1 MRQIGRDYENF
12 PTPHDQFLALD
23 NKFQRAF
30 QDVGDLLIVVAV
42 HRHDRAFAQNN
53 SREHAAISDNK
64 LAVDQWI
71 QVLDGHVLQAN
82 MPQFGTCLI
91 RSCAHCVYPS
101 PSCWPNYSSLPA
113 VYIAPI
119 RDADGIDIYTWPME
133 TGLRNRVAIVA
144 ASSKGIGRATALAF
158 AAEGA
163 NLAICARHA
172 ETLEPVAEEARRFY
186 GVDVYTA
193 TFDVAEDES
202 VRQFVDNV
210 HRHFGRI
217 DVCVTNAGG
226 PPAKPFAKTTM
237 AEWDRAYQLNLRSIV
252 SFAHAVLPSM
262 QQQRWGRFIAITS
275 IAVKQ
280 PVLELVLSNSVRTG
294 VLGLVRSLATQYGP
308 DNITINNV
316 GPGHTATDRIKELA
330 QANAQTTGRSASDY
344 ESEVAKEIPL
354 RRLAKPEEVA
364 DAIVWLASERAAYIT
379 GQTILVDG
387 GIYRGL

>member
-1 MRQIGRDYENF
+1 LELN
-12 PTPHDQFLALD
+12 
-23 NKFQRAF
+23 
-30 QDVGDLLIVVAV
+30 
-42 HRHDRAFAQNN
+42 
-53 SREHAAISDNK
+53 
-64 LAVDQWI
+64 
-71 QVLDGHVLQAN
+71 
-82 MPQFGTCLI
+82 
-91 RSCAHCVYPS
+91 
-101 PSCWPNYSSLPA
+101 
-113 VYIAPI
+113 
-119 RDADGIDIYTWPME
+119 IYTQLME

-172 ETLEPVAEEARRFY
+172 ESLNQVAEEARRLY
-186 GVDVYTA
+186 GVEVYTA
-193 TFDVAEDES
+193 TFDVAKDEG
-202 VRQFVDNV
+202 VRDFTDSV

-226 PPAKPFAKTTM
+226 PPAKPFANTTM
-237 AEWDRAYQLNLRSIV
+237 AEWDSAYQLNLRSIV

-280 PVLELVLSNSVRTG
+280 PVLELVLSNAVRTG

-316 GPGHTATDRIKELA
+316 GPGYTATDRVKELA
-330 QANAQTTGRSASDY
+330 QSNAQTTGRTAADY
-344 ESEVAKEIPL
+344 EAEVAKDIPL

-387 GIYRGL
+387 GVYRGL